1 MAMQQS
7 RLERENLEAHVD
19 LCAERYRVL
28 EEKLN
33 RLESKVDSL
42 TNAMSKVAEKQTAA
56 TMSSNKLVIGA
67 AATVIAGLLSTVV
80 LLLLNLRYYIVHT
93 IIHKKPNIFNGLF
106 MCYINHHNTHH
117 THPNYNFGVT
127 SLWVDKLFNTYK
139 Y

>member
-33 RLESKVDSL
+33 RLETKVDGL
-42 TNAMSKVAEKQTAA
+42 TTAMSKVAEKQTSASL
-56 TMSSNKLVIGA
+56 SSNKLIIGA

-80 LLLLNLRYYIVHT
+80 LLLLNL
-93 IIHKKPNIFNGLF
+93 
-106 MCYINHHNTHH
+106 NT
-117 THPNYNFGVT
+117 VT
-127 SLWVDKLFNTYK
+127 PLLGSG
-139 Y
+139 